1 MNILAFILVG
11 TITLSL
17 GVSYPMMSLAQ
28 EEQTGEPQG
37 EEQQTGEQFPE
48 QIEIPLNFT
57 LKAQDGDN
65 EELNATE
72 AKEVTVTLNV
82 LSGDD
87 GGPIQIPVTAK
98 VANDTQT
105 QDLEL
110 CATLQGM
117 EEQCNSLEEI
127 VQAAGENQTNGE
139 PSDESSSSSGNSTE
153 NDEEDEDN

>member
-28 EEQTGEPQG
+28 EEQ
-37 EEQQTGEQFPE
+37 QTGEQSPE
-48 QIEIPLNFT
+48 QIEIPMNFT

-72 AKEVTVTLNV
+72 AKEVTVTLSV
-82 LSGDD
+82 QSGKD
-87 GGPIQIPVTAK
+87 GNPMQIPVTAK

-110 CATLQGM
+110 CATLQGGDEM
-117 EEQCNSLEEI
+117 CNSLEEI
-127 VQAAGENQTNGE
+127 VQAADENQTNGA
-139 PSDESSSSSGNSTE
+139 PSNESSNSSGNATE
-153 NDEEDEDN
+153 NDEDDEDN

>member
-11 TITLSL
+11 TIAFSL
-17 GVSYPMMSLAQ
+17 GVPYPMMSLAQ
-28 EEQTGEPQG
+28 EENQTGGQS
-37 EEQQTGEQFPE
+37 PE
-48 QIEIPLNFT
+48 KIEIPLNFT
-57 LKAQDGDN
+57 LKAQGGDD

-82 LSGDD
+82 Q
-87 GGPIQIPVTAK
+87 GPKEMQIPVTAK

-110 CATLQGM
+110 CTTLQGG
-117 EEQCNSLEEI
+117 EEMCSSLEEI

-139 PSDESSSSSGNSTE
+139 PSNQSSSSGNATE
-153 NDEEDEDN
+153 NDEDDDEDN

>member
-28 EEQTGEPQG
+28 EEE
-37 EEQQTGEQFPE
+37 QTGEQSPE
-48 QIEIPLNFT
+48 QIEIPMNFT

-72 AKEVTVTLNV
+72 AKEVTVTLSV
-82 LSGDD
+82 QSGKD
-87 GGPIQIPVTAK
+87 GNPMQIPVTAK

-110 CATLQGM
+110 CATLQGG
-117 EEQCNSLEEI
+117 EEMCNSLEDI
-127 VQAAGENQTNGE
+127 VQAAGENQTNGA
-139 PSDESSSSSGNSTE
+139 PSNESSSSSGNATE
-153 NDEEDEDN
+153 NDEEDDEDN

>member
-28 EEQTGEPQG
+28 EEE
-37 EEQQTGEQFPE
+37 QTGEQSLD
-48 QIEIPLNFT
+48 QIEIPMNFT

-72 AKEVTVTLNV
+72 AKEVTVTLSV
-82 LSGDD
+82 QSGKD
-87 GGPIQIPVTAK
+87 GNPMQIPVTAK

-110 CATLQGM
+110 CATLQGGDEM
-117 EEQCNSLEEI
+117 CNSLEEI
-127 VQAAGENQTNGE
+127 VQDAGENQTNGA
-139 PSDESSSSSGNSTE
+139 PSNESSSSSGNATG
-153 NDEEDEDN
+153 NDEEDDEDN

>member
-28 EEQTGEPQG
+28 EEEQTGESQ
-37 EEQQTGEQFPE
+37 EEQTGEQFPE

-72 AKEVTVTLNV
+72 AKEVTVTLSV
-82 LSGDD
+82 QSGDD
-87 GGPIQIPVTAK
+87 GSPMQIPVTAK

-110 CATLQGM
+110 CATLQGGQEM
-117 EEQCNSLEEI
+117 CNSLEEI
-127 VQAAGENQTNGE
+127 VQAASENQANGE
-139 PSDESSSSSGNSTE
+139 PSDESSSSSGNATE
-153 NDEEDEDN
+153 NDEEDNEDN

>member
-11 TITLSL
+11 TIAFSL
-17 GVSYPMMSLAQ
+17 GVPYPMMSLAQ
-28 EEQTGEPQG
+28 EENQTGGQS
-37 EEQQTGEQFPE
+37 PE

-57 LKAQDGDN
+57 LKAQGGDD

-82 LSGDD
+82 QGAKEMK
-87 GGPIQIPVTAK
+87 IPVTAK

-110 CATLQGM
+110 CTSLQGG
-117 EEQCNSLEEI
+117 EESCNSLEEI
-127 VQAAGENQTNGE
+127 VQAAGENQTNGG
-139 PSDESSSSSGNSTE
+139 PSNESSDAGNATE
-153 NDEEDEDN
+153 NDEDDDDDN

>member
-28 EEQTGEPQG
+28 EEEQTGESQ
-37 EEQQTGEQFPE
+37 EEEQTGEQFPE

-57 LKAQDGDN
+57 LKAQDGGN

-72 AKEVTVTLNV
+72 AKEVTVTLSV
-82 LSGDD
+82 QSGDE
-87 GGPIQIPVTAK
+87 GSPMQIPVTAK

-110 CATLQGM
+110 CATLQGGQEM
-117 EEQCNSLEEI
+117 CNSLEEI

-139 PSDESSSSSGNSTE
+139 PSEESSSSSGNSTE
-153 NDEEDEDN
+153 NDEDDEDN

>member
-1 MNILAFILVG
+1 MNILAIILVG

-17 GVSYPMMSLAQ
+17 GLSYPMMSLAQ
-28 EEQTGEPQG
+28 EE
-37 EEQQTGEQFPE
+37 EEEEQTGEQFPE

-72 AKEVTVTLNV
+72 AKEVTVTLSV
-82 LSGDD
+82 QSGKD
-87 GGPIQIPVTAK
+87 GNPMEIPVTAT

-110 CATLQGM
+110 CATLQGG
-117 EEQCNSLEEI
+117 EEMCNSLEEI

-153 NDEEDEDN
+153 NDEDDEDN

>member
-28 EEQTGEPQG
+28 EE
-37 EEQQTGEQFPE
+37 EEQTGEQSPE
-48 QIEIPLNFT
+48 QIEIPMNFT
-57 LKAQDGDN
+57 LKAQGGDN

-72 AKEVTVTLNV
+72 AKEVTVTLSV
-82 LSGDD
+82 QSGDD
-87 GGPIQIPVTAK
+87 GSPMQIPVTAK

-110 CATLQGM
+110 CATLQGG
-117 EEQCNSLEEI
+117 EEMCNSLEDI
-127 VQAAGENQTNGE
+127 VQAAGENQTNGA
-139 PSDESSSSSGNSTE
+139 SSNESSSSSGNATE
-153 NDEEDEDN
+153 NDEEDDEDN

>member
-28 EEQTGEPQG
+28 EEE
-37 EEQQTGEQFPE
+37 QTGEQPLD
-48 QIEIPLNFT
+48 QIEIPMNFT

-72 AKEVTVTLNV
+72 AKELTVTLNV

-110 CATLQGM
+110 CVTLQGGD
-117 EEQCNSLEEI
+117 ENCNSLEEI

>member
-28 EEQTGEPQG
+28 EEQ
-37 EEQQTGEQFPE
+37 QTGEQSPE

-57 LKAQDGDN
+57 LKAQDGGD

-72 AKEVTVTLNV
+72 AKEVTVTLSV
-82 LSGDD
+82 QGGKD
-87 GGPIQIPVTAK
+87 GNPMQIPVSAK

-110 CATLQGM
+110 CATLQGG
-117 EEQCNSLEEI
+117 EEMCNSLEEI
-127 VQAAGENQTNGE
+127 VQATGENQSNGE
-139 PSDESSSSSGNSTE
+139 PSNESSSSSSNSTE

>member
-28 EEQTGEPQG
+28 EE
-37 EEQQTGEQFPE
+37 EEQTGEQSPE
-48 QIEIPLNFT
+48 QIEIPMNFT
-57 LKAQDGDN
+57 LKAQGGDN

-72 AKEVTVTLNV
+72 AKEVTVTLSV
-82 LSGDD
+82 QSGKD
-87 GGPIQIPVTAK
+87 GNPMQIPVTAK

-110 CATLQGM
+110 CATLQGG
-117 EEQCNSLEEI
+117 EEMCNSLEDI
-127 VQAAGENQTNGE
+127 VQAAGENQTNGA
-139 PSDESSSSSGNSTE
+139 SSNESSSSSGNATE
-153 NDEEDEDN
+153 NDEEDDEDN

>member
-28 EEQTGEPQG
+28 EEE
-37 EEQQTGEQFPE
+37 QTGEQSPE
-48 QIEIPLNFT
+48 QIEIPMNFT
-57 LKAQDGDN
+57 LKAQGGDN

-72 AKEVTVTLNV
+72 AKEVTVTLSV
-82 LSGDD
+82 QSGKD
-87 GGPIQIPVTAK
+87 GNPMQIPVTAK

-110 CATLQGM
+110 CATLQGGQEM
-117 EEQCNSLEEI
+117 CNSLEEI
-127 VQAAGENQTNGE
+127 VQAASENQTNGE
-139 PSDESSSSSGNSTE
+139 PSDESSSSSGNATE
-153 NDEEDEDN
+153 NDEEDNEDN

>member
-28 EEQTGEPQG
+28 EEEQTGESQ
-37 EEQQTGEQFPE
+37 EEQTGEQFPE

-57 LKAQDGDN
+57 LKAQDGGN

-72 AKEVTVTLNV
+72 AKEVTVTLSV
-82 LSGDD
+82 QSGDE
-87 GGPIQIPVTAK
+87 GSPMQIPVTAK

-110 CATLQGM
+110 CATLQGG
-117 EEQCNSLEEI
+117 EEMCNSLEEI
-127 VQAAGENQTNGE
+127 VQAAGENQTNEE
-139 PSDESSSSSGNSTE
+139 PSEESSSSSGSSTE
-153 NDEEDEDN
+153 NDEDGEDN